1 MEEYIQTNEEDLFF
15 GLDTMDKSTNR
26 NSNSNSPDAILEELE
41 EQEGGA
47 TTGGEKEKHHRIQI
61 KLTSNLPYVKV
72 ELDGCRNKKDA
83 IQKASSLLF
92 QKLLQEQGILII
104 NQSNSIRRFS
114 LELHSRLYYM
124 IFYGDQLIYDCTVIA
139 IN

>member
-15 GLDTMDKSTNR
+15 GLDTMDKTTNR
-26 NSNSNSPDAILEELE
+26 NSSSSNSPDAATTILEELE

-47 TTGGEKEKHHRIQI
+47 ATGGDKEKHHRIQI

-92 QKLLQEQGILII
+92 QKLLQEQGILI
-104 NQSNSIRRFS
+104 N
-114 LELHSRLYYM
+114 
-124 IFYGDQLIYDCTVIA
+124 
-139 IN
+139 